1 MSEKRIIQLLTVFGI
16 FAIGVILFVNYLFTP
31 TRPISREQAYDL
43 IAREVPMGAS
53 RIEVE
58 NWIDSKGWGERC
70 GYMAKSLGTVSED
83 WFKGNLDEMKGYVSC
98 FIADN
103 SRTIWGS
110 GDLVLVF
117 YLNKDGNL
125 IQYYCHQFSNSL

>member
-1 MSEKRIIQLLTVFGI
+1 MSEKRIIQLLTVFGL
-16 FAIGVILFVNYLFTP
+16 FAIAVILFVNYLFTP
-31 TRPISREQAYDL
+31 TRPISKEQAYAL
-43 IAREVPMGAS
+43 IAGEVPMGAS

-70 GYMAKSLGTVSED
+70 GYSAKSWGTVSED
-83 WFKGNLDEMKGYVSC
+83 WFQGNSDEMKGYVSC

-117 YLNKDGNL
+117 YLNKEGRL
-125 IQYYCHQFSNSL
+125 IQVYCHQFSNSL